1 MNRMGEDY
9 LSMTSKTCRECGQLV
24 APDRGAEAGE
34 SGDGA
39 ELEDLDWTEFCPSP
53 NCPAKSES

>member
-1 MNRMGEDY
+1 MGEDY

-53 NCPAKSES
+53 NCPAKSEA